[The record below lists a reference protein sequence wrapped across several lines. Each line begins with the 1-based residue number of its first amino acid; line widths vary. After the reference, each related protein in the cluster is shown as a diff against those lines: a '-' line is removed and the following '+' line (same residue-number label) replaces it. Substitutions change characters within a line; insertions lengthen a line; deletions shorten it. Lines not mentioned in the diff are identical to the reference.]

1 MSIKTQLE
9 DMHGRIM
16 AADTSED
23 LKKLLPFELL
33 PLIGENDI
41 LNKFFTE
48 HLEYYEKLSKDEKY
62 LDLIKQIHD
71 LMRQLHE
78 IIDPSKLPDSPRLFA
93 PKREDPA
100 LVRPSK
106 NPRRAIFSLNRH

>member
-1 MSIKTQLE
+1 MSIKSELE
-9 DMHGRIM
+9 DVHSRIM
-16 AADTSED
+16 AADRSAD

-33 PLIGENDI
+33 PLIEENDI

-62 LDLIKQIHD
+62 LDLIKEIHE

-78 IIDPSKLPDSPRLFA
+78 VIDPSKLPDSPRLFA
-93 PKREDPA
+93 PKREDPEDE
-100 LVRPSK
+100 PWIPMK
-106 NPRRAIFSLNRH
+106 